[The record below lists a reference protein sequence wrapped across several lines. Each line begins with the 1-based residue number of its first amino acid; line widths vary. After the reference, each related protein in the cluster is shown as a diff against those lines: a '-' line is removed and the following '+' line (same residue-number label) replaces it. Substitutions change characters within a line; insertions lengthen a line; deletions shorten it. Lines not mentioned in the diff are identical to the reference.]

1 MLEDGVVPDLNVQS
15 NLSSDLSCAQPE
27 HQPLLKLQED
37 AVEEVK

>member
-15 NLSSDLSCAQPE
+15 NLSDLSCVQPE
-27 HQPLLKLQED
+27 HQPLLKLQAD